1 MARILVTS
9 ALPYINGVKHLGNLA
24 GSMLP
29 ADVWSRFKRAQIL
42 PDGSRHEVLYI
53 CATDEHG
60 TPAELAAA
68 AAGQDVRTYCDEQHQ
83 VQKAAGEAFALSYDW
98 FGRSSS
104 DANRRLTQHFAKVL
118 EDRGLIEERVDRMI
132 YSVADARF
140 LPDRYV
146 EGTCPH
152 CAYEKARGD
161 QCDNCGRLLDPT
173 DLIEPYSA
181 VSGSRDLEVRD
192 TRHLYLL
199 QTKVADDIRA
209 WVGSKDWQ
217 PLAKSIAYKHL
228 DEGLID
234 RGITR
239 DLKWG
244 VPVVGPDGGPRP
256 GMEGKVFYV
265 WFDAPIEYIGATEEW
280 AQANGR
286 TWRDWWRTDE
296 GGEDVRYVQFMGKDN
311 VAFHTV
317 SFPATIIGSGEP
329 WKTVDQLKAFNWLN
343 WYGGKFSTS
352 MKRGVFMDQ
361 ALDIAPAD
369 VWRWHLTAY
378 GPEHSDAAFTWEQ
391 FQSTT
396 NKDLADVLGNF
407 VNRIVKF
414 TESKFDGLVPEG
426 GEAGPV
432 EAKLLADVSAGIAE
446 ATAQFEAME
455 FRKACQALRAV
466 WVLGNEYL
474 QEAAPWTAL
483 KTDRDRAAVGV
494 RTGLN
499 LVALFA
505 RLAGPVMPDTASRI
519 AQTVGATDLS
529 WPSAGD
535 DWTQAVQPGQAVSAP
550 SVLFAKIED
559 AQVAEWS
566 ERFGGAET

>member
-1 MARILVTS
+1 MARILITS
-9 ALPYINGVKHLGNLA
+9 ALPYINGIKHLGNLA

-29 ADVWSRFKRAQIL
+29 ADVWARFKRAQ
-42 PDGSRHEVLYI
+42 GHEVLYI

-68 AAGQDVRTYCDEQHQ
+68 AAGQDVRTYCDEQHE
-83 VQKAAGEAFALSYDW
+83 VQKKAGQAFGLSFDW
-98 FGRSSS
+98 FGRSS
-104 DANRRLTQHFAKVL
+104 NPQNHHLTQHFAEAL
-118 EDRGLIEERVDRMI
+118 EKNGLIEERVDRMI
-132 YSVADARF
+132 YSIDDARF

-152 CAYEKARGD
+152 CGHVGARGD

-173 DLIEPYSA
+173 DLIDPYSS
-181 VSGSRDLEVRD
+181 VSGSRNLEVRD

-199 QTKVADDIRA
+199 QTKIEPEIRA
-209 WVGSKDWQ
+209 WVDGKSGWQ
-217 PLAKSIAYKHL
+217 TLAKSIAYKHL

-239 DLKWG
+239 DLAWG
-244 VPVVGPDGGPRP
+244 VPVTKDGFPRP
-256 GMEGKVFYV
+256 GMEDKVFYV

-280 AQANGR
+280 AEATGNS
-286 TWRDWWRTDE
+286 WRDWWRLDE
-296 GGEDVRYVQFMGKDN
+296 GADDVRYVQFMGKDN

-352 MKRGVFMDQ
+352 QKRGVFMDQ
-361 ALDIAPAD
+361 ALDLLPAD
-369 VWRWHLTAY
+369 YWRWRLTAY
-378 GPEHSDAAFTWEQ
+378 GPEHADSAFTWED
-391 FQSTT
+391 FQAST

-414 TESKFDGLVPEG
+414 AESKFDGIVPDG
-426 GEAGPV
+426 GQAGPV
-432 EAKLLADVSAGIAE
+432 EVKLEADIKAAVAE
-446 ATAQFEAME
+446 ATEQFEAME
-455 FRKACQALRAV
+455 FRKAAVAIRAA

-474 QEAAPWTAL
+474 QVAAPWTAL
-483 KTDRDRAAVGV
+483 KTDRDQAAVGV

-505 RLAGPVMPDTASRI
+505 RLAAPILPFTAPRI
-519 AQTVGATDLS
+519 AASVGADDLS
-529 WPSAGD
+529 WPGADEDLLNVLPIGGKVEA
-535 DWTQAVQPGQAVSAP
+535 QG
-550 SVLFAKIED
+550 VLFAKIED
-559 AQVAEWS
+559 AQVTEWS
-566 ERFGGAET
+566 ERFGGADA

>member
-1 MARILVTS
+1 MSRILITS
-9 ALPYINGVKHLGNLA
+9 ALPYINGIKHLGNLA

-29 ADVWSRFKRAQIL
+29 ADVWARFKRGQ
-42 PDGSRHEVLYI
+42 GTEVLFI

-68 AAGQDVRTYCDEQHQ
+68 AAGQDVRTYCDEQHEIQ
-83 VQKAAGEAFALSYDW
+83 RAAGEAFGLSFDH
-98 FGRSSS
+98 FGRSSN
-104 DANRRLTQHFAKVL
+104 APNHRLTQQFAEAL
-118 EDRGLIEERVDRMI
+118 EKNGLIEERVDQMV
-132 YSVADARF
+132 YSVDDARF

-173 DLIEPYSA
+173 DLINPYSS
-181 VSGSRDLEVRD
+181 VSGSRNIEVRD

-199 QTKVADDIRA
+199 QTKIEPQIRA
-209 WVGSKDWQ
+209 WVESKSDWQ
-217 PLAKSIAYKHL
+217 TLAKSIAFKHL

-239 DLKWG
+239 DLAWG
-244 VPVVGPDGGPRP
+244 VPVVGPDGGQRP

-280 AQANGR
+280 AEKNGT
-286 TWRDWWRTDE
+286 TWRDWWRLDE
-296 GGEDVRYVQFMGKDN
+296 GAEDVRYVQFMGKDN

-352 MKRGVFMDQ
+352 QKRGVFMDQ
-361 ALDIAPAD
+361 ALEILPAD
-369 VWRWHLTAY
+369 YWRWHLTAY
-378 GPEHSDAAFTWEQ
+378 GPEGSDAAFTWEQ

-414 TESKFDGLVPEG
+414 AESKFDGVVPDA
-426 GEAGPV
+426 GEPGPL
-432 EAKLLADVSAGIAE
+432 EAKLAEDIAAGIAE

-455 FRKACQALRAV
+455 FRKAAVALRAT

-474 QEAAPWTAL
+474 QEAAPWTAF
-483 KTDRDRAAVGV
+483 KTDVERSAVGV

-505 RLAGPVMPDTASRI
+505 RLAAPVMPFSAEKIAAS
-519 AQTVGATDLS
+519 VGATDLS
-529 WPSAGD
+529 WPEAGAD
-535 DWTQAVQPGQAVSAP
+535 HLDILPRGQKVAAAE
-550 SVLFAKIED
+550 VLFKKIED
-559 AQVAEWS
+559 AQVVEWT
-566 ERFGGAET
+566 ERFGGAEV

>member
-1 MARILVTS
+1 MARILITS
-9 ALPYINGVKHLGNLA
+9 ALPYINGIKHLGNLA

-29 ADVWSRFKRAQIL
+29 ADVWARFNRAQ
-42 PDGSRHEVLYI
+42 GHEVLYI

-68 AAGQDVRTYCDEQHQ
+68 AAGQDVQTYCNEQHEIQ
-83 VQKAAGEAFALSYDW
+83 RAAGEAFGLSFDH
-98 FGRSSS
+98 FGRSS
-104 DANRRLTQHFAKVL
+104 NPPNHRLTQHFAEAL
-118 EDRGLIEERVDRMI
+118 EKNGLIEERVDQMV
-132 YSVADARF
+132 YSVDDARF

-152 CAYEKARGD
+152 CGYEKARGD

-173 DLIEPYSA
+173 DLINPYSS
-181 VSGSRDLEVRD
+181 VSGSTNIEVRD

-199 QTKVADDIRA
+199 QTKIEPQIRN
-209 WVGSKDWQ
+209 WVESKTGWQ
-217 PLAKSIAYKHL
+217 PLAKSIANKHL

-239 DLKWG
+239 DLAWG
-244 VPVVGPDGGPRP
+244 IPVLKDGAARP

-265 WFDAPIEYIGATEEW
+265 WFDAPIEYIGATQEW
-280 AQANGR
+280 AEKNGT
-286 TWRDWWRTDE
+286 TWRDWWRLDE
-296 GGEDVRYVQFMGKDN
+296 GADDVRYVQFMGKDN

-361 ALDIAPAD
+361 ALELLPAD
-369 VWRWHLTAY
+369 YWRWHLTAY
-378 GPEHSDAAFTWEQ
+378 GPEGSDAAFTWEQ

-414 TESKFDGLVPEG
+414 TESKFDGVVPSG
-426 GEAGPV
+426 GEPGPI
-432 EAKLLADVSAGIAE
+432 EAKLAEDIAAGIVE

-455 FRKACQALRAV
+455 FRKAAVALRAT

-474 QEAAPWTAL
+474 QEAAPWTAF
-483 KTDRDRAAVGV
+483 KTDVDRAAVGV

-505 RLAGPVMPDTASRI
+505 RLAAPVMPFSAVKIAAS
-519 AQTVGATDLS
+519 VGATDLS
-529 WPSAGD
+529 WPTAGED
-535 DWTQAVQPGQAVSAP
+535 VLNTLPIGQKVQAAE
-550 SVLFAKIED
+550 VLFKKIED
-559 AQVAEWS
+559 VQVAEWT
-566 ERFGGAET
+566 ERFGGAEAG